1 MRNSLSRQYGEQRV
15 SLFQEMINENKH
27 RNEKS
32 IWPERDLED
41 VSDSGVMSL
50 PTSEDLTSDSEL
62 GDTVSGA
69 KIQKVT

>member
-1 MRNSLSRQYGEQRV
+1 MNSKQRTD
-15 SLFQEMINENKH
+15 K
-27 RNEKS
+27 

-62 GDTVSGA
+62 GDTVGTELIA
-69 KIQKVT
+69 